1 MSIATENTRESWL
14 AERMTGLGASD
25 GPSVLGI
32 NPFKSAFQLWAE
44 KTGFAEPEDMTGNEA
59 IEFGIRLER
68 PIAEAFS
75 ERTGRQVEMWPAFSL
90 VRDPERRYVTCTP
103 DAIQQCDR
111 RGEGIVQIKTTS
123 AFNAGDWADGPPLY
137 YQVQVQQ
144 ELHVTG
150 HDWGTLVVLIGGQKL
165 RWFDVER
172 NDRFL
177 ASYLPKLD
185 EFWQMV
191 QKKIPPEVD
200 GSAAT
205 AKVLAKLHPAD
216 DGSEVLL
223 PAEAADWTDE
233 IEAAKE
239 QIKAAEA
246 MKNAAENRIKAALG
260 DATFG
265 LLPNG
270 GLWSWKTQER
280 KGYVV
285 EPTSFRVLRKVA
297 AKK

>member
-1 MSIATENTRESWL
+1 MAVATENTREQWL
-14 AERMTGLGASD
+14 QERMSCIGASD
-25 GPSVLGI
+25 SPSVLGI

-44 KTGFAEPEDMTGNEA
+44 KTGFAEADDLSKNEA
-59 IEFGIRLER
+59 VEFGIRLER
-68 PIAEAFS
+68 PVAEAFA
-75 ERTGRQVEMWPAFSL
+75 ERTGRRVEMWPPFSL
-90 VRDPERRYVTCTP
+90 VRDPQRPYVSCTP
-103 DAIQQCDR
+103 DAVQECER
-111 RGEGIVQIKTTS
+111 RGEGLVQIKTTS
-123 AFNAGDWADGPPLY
+123 AYNAGDWTDGPPLY

-150 HDWGTLVVLIGGQKL
+150 YSWGTLVVLIGGQKL

-172 NDRFL
+172 NDRFISAL
-177 ASYLPKLD
+177 LPKLD
-185 EFWQMV
+185 DFWSLV
-191 QKKIPPEVD
+191 QNQTPPEVD

-205 AKVLAKLHPAD
+205 ASVLAKLHPDD
-216 DGSEVLL
+216 DGTEVLL
-223 PAEAADWTDE
+223 PAEAAGWSDE

-246 MKNAAENRIKAALG
+246 VRTAAENKLKAAIG

-270 GLWSWKTQER
+270 GLWSWKTQDR

-285 EPTSFRVLRKVA
+285 EPTSFRVLRKIKT
-297 AKK
+297 KK